1 MEKLKRVIIKEEL
14 VALTGNFVKAILLN
28 QFIYWSER
36 VKDFDKF
43 IEEEKRRAEKEG
55 EEVNIEYSNGWIY
68 KTSEELS
75 EETMVGLSPQTVRRY
90 LKELIDNEWIYER
103 NNPQYKWDRTKQ
115 YRVNIVKIQ
124 KDLRKLGYSLEGYPL
139 NIYKDNGIEDI
150 IIYNR
155 DNNSGESNLQNGKSK
170 IEKWKYKDTD
180 LENQTLKSGEAIPE
194 ITTEITTKNT
204 TEEYILSPAPFSED
218 DINQLNEKEKDK
230 DANRIEKVPYQKI
243 VDAYND
249 ICVSMP
255 SVKAV
260 TTKRKEKMKIL
271 YREVQDLD
279 VIEECFRK
287 AEKSSFLNGSSG
299 KWSGCNFDWLVNYN
313 NFVKVLEGTYDDKEV
328 VKKRKEIDYEAA
340 ARNSKYG
347 F

>member
-1 MEKLKRVIIKEEL
+1 MKKSYYAIIPADVRYDKDLPMGARMLYGELTALANEKGYCWAQNSYFAELYEVSKTTISNWITSLEEKGYIHREMIYKENSKEIRERRIYIKPIQENLDTPIKENL
-14 VALTGNFVKAILLN
+14 DTPLKNF
-28 QFIYWSER
+28 
-36 VKDFDKF
+36 
-43 IEEEKRRAEKEG
+43 KEPIQ
-55 EEVNIEYSNGWIY
+55 EN
-68 KTSEELS
+68 LS
-75 EETMVGLSPQTVRRY
+75 TPI
-90 LKELIDNEWIYER
+90 KENF
-103 NNPQYKWDRTKQ
+103 
-115 YRVNIVKIQ
+115 
-124 KDLRKLGYSLEGYPL
+124 
-139 NIYKDNGIEDI
+139 KDN
-150 IIYNR
+150 NTLF
-155 DNNSGESNLQNGKSK
+155 NNTINN
-170 IEKWKYKDTD
+170 
-180 LENQTLKSGEAIPE
+180 
-194 ITTEITTKNT
+194 
-204 TEEYILSPAPFSED
+204 TEEYILSPSSNSDD
-218 DINQLNEKEKDK
+218 DINQLSEKDK

-260 TTKRKEKMKIL
+260 TSKRKEKMKVL
-271 YREVQDLD
+271 FREVQDLD

-313 NFVKVLEGTYDDKEV
+313 NFIKVLEGTYDDKEV

>member
-1 MEKLKRVIIKEEL
+1 MEKLKRVVIKEEL

-43 IEEEKRRAEKEG
+43 IEEEKKRAEKEG

-75 EETMVGLSPQTVRRY
+75 EETMVDLSPQTIRRY

-124 KDLRKLGYSLEGYPL
+124 KDLRQLGYSLEGYPL

-180 LENQTLKSGEAIPE
+180 LENQSLKSGEAIPE
-194 ITTEITTKNT
+194 NTTEITTKT
-204 TEEYILSPAPFSED
+204 TTKKECTQKIKYAENVSMTEKEYQKLLEEY
-218 DINQLNEKEKDK
+218 NEFLVGKM
-230 DANRIEKVPYQKI
+230 IEKLDNYKGSTGKKYKDDYRTIKNWVADQILKDYG
-243 VDAYND
+243 N
-249 ICVSMP
+249 
-255 SVKAV
+255 
-260 TTKRKEKMKIL
+260 TKK
-271 YREVQDLD
+271 
-279 VIEECFRK
+279 
-287 AEKSSFLNGSSG
+287 
-299 KWSGCNFDWLVNYN
+299 
-313 NFVKVLEGTYDDKEV
+313 
-328 VKKRKEIDYEAA
+328 
-340 ARNSKYG
+340 SKYSDL

>member
-1 MEKLKRVIIKEEL
+1 VEKLKRVVIKEEL

-43 IEEEKRRAEKEG
+43 IEEEKKRAEKEG

-75 EETMVGLSPQTVRRY
+75 EETMVDLSPQTIRRY

-124 KDLRKLGYSLEGYPL
+124 KDLRQLGYSLEGYPL
-139 NIYKDNGIEDI
+139 NIYKDNAIEDI

-155 DNNSGESNLQNGKSK
+155 DDNSGESNLQNGKSK

-180 LENQTLKSGEAIPE
+180 LENQTLKSGEAISE
-194 ITTEITTKNT
+194 NTTEITTQNT
-204 TEEYILSPAPFSED
+204 TEDYILSPSHLSD
-218 DINQLNEKEKDK
+218 GDIYQSDEKEKETT
-230 DANRIEKVPYQKI
+230 RIEKVPYQKI
-243 VDAYND
+243 VDLYND

-260 TTKRKEKMKIL
+260 TTKRKDKMKVL
-271 YREVQDLD
+271 YREVKDLD

-287 AEKSSFLNGSSG
+287 AENSSFLNGSSG
-299 KWSGCNFDWLVNYN
+299 KWGGCNFDWLVNYN
-313 NFVKVLEGTYDDKEV
+313 NFIKVLEGTYDDKEGIES
-328 VKKRKEIDYEAA
+328 KKKDYKFDYEAGA
-340 ARNSKYG
+340 KSEYG
-347 F
+347 W